1 MNTTGTYHIEQQKLS
16 GILKC
21 LSDAILFESS
31 ERVVEFVNDKFCSLF
46 KIKFAPD
53 SMIGSNYEDGV
64 IASSFL
70 FKNPSHFIYRIEEL
84 IESGKPCVGEEIF
97 LRDGRSLFRDYS
109 PVVIDNIIVGHLW
122 IYKEA
127 YISSNTTNQYSSG
140 FNNAFF
146 QQIVNDLPS
155 AIAVYNTEKE
165 YLYVNKAAID
175 NDEKRKF
182 IIGKTDVEYN
192 NHYNIAKPENLIR
205 ANCFNETVKNGT
217 VSKFEESIINE
228 LGKTCHLKTFFFPI
242 RSLNNS
248 IDKIVSYSI
257 DITEQKEISSE
268 FQQLIQQYK
277 NALNRVKDVVLIAND
292 NLEVSFLNDAFK
304 KMFSI
309 ESINDTFEGNMFSHI
324 PLKEYSFY
332 SHLFGMLAGKN
343 NEVDGRIIFSRK
355 NNSKNW
361 LNYNISKIAVTNEN
375 KLSSIVAVFNDITSE
390 VAVEEN
396 LLEVVKR
403 EKELNELKSAFV
415 NMVSHEM
422 RTPLAIISSCAE
434 IIQMMLANDKPKE
447 DIDNY
452 ANHIL
457 SEVERMTTFMNDI
470 LMISKIEAGKIEFN
484 PEAVSLIDFVNT
496 ISKSAYSPWKDGRQ
510 LELEVKGRE
519 RLFPFDTKMV
529 RHILQNLIDNA
540 FKYSSQSKSPK
551 LRLRYSKTFI
561 TFSIVDFG
569 IGIYKEDLAKLFSSF
584 SRGSNV
590 ANIPGTG
597 IGLVVV
603 KYFVN
608 QHNGSVSVKS
618 RVNSGTIFSIK
629 IPY

>member
-1 MNTTGTYHIEQQKLS
+1 MNTTGIYQLERQKLS
-16 GILKC
+16 GILNSF
-21 LSDAILFESS
+21 SDAILFESS
-31 ERVVEFVNDKFCSLF
+31 ERVVEFVNEKFCSVF

-53 SMIGSNYEDGV
+53 VIIGSNYEDGV

-70 FKNPSHFIYRIEEL
+70 FKNPSRFIYRIEEL
-84 IESGKPCVGEEIF
+84 IESGNPCSGEEIF
-97 LRDGRSLFRDYS
+97 LRDGRSLIRDYS
-109 PVVIDNIIVGHLW
+109 PVIVNNKITGHLW
-122 IYKEA
+122 VYKEIT
-127 YISSNTTNQYSSG
+127 ISTSTNLQNSG

-146 QQIVNDLPS
+146 EQIVNNLPS
-155 AIAVYNTEKE
+155 PIVVFNSEKE
-165 YLYVNKAAID
+165 YLFVNKAAIND
-175 NDEKRKF
+175 DEKRMF
-182 IIGKTDVEYN
+182 IMGKTEVQYN
-192 NHYNIAKPENLIR
+192 QHYNIPTPESIVKS
-205 ANCFNETVKNGT
+205 NCFSNTLINGILT
-217 VSKFEESIINE
+217 QFEESVINE
-228 LGKTCHLKTFFFPI
+228 YGKFVHYKTFFFPI
-242 RSLNNS
+242 RSFNNS

-257 DITEQKEISSE
+257 DITEQKAILSG
-268 FQQLIQQYK
+268 FQQLITQYQ
-277 NALNRVKDVVLIAND
+277 NALNRVKDLVIIAND

-304 KMFSI
+304 NLYSI
-309 ESINDTFEGNMFSHI
+309 ELINDTFEGNMFAHI
-324 PLKEYSFY
+324 PIKEYSFY
-332 SHLFGMLAGKN
+332 SHLFGLLAGKN
-343 NEVDGRIIFSRK
+343 NNIDGRLNLAEK
-355 NNSKNW
+355 NNKKNW
-361 LNYNISKIAVTNEN
+361 LNYNISKVAVNNEN
-375 KLSSIVAVFNDITSE
+375 KQSSIVAVFNDITSE

-447 DIDNY
+447 EIDNY

-484 PEAVSLIDFVNT
+484 PEEVSLIEFVNS
-496 ISKSAYSPWKDGRQ
+496 IVNSSYSPWKDNRH
-510 LELEVKGRE
+510 LEVEVKGRE
-519 RLFPFDTKMV
+519 RLFPFDAKMV

-540 FKYSSQSKSPK
+540 FKYSSQNKSPK
-551 LRLRYSKTFI
+551 LRLRYSKTYI

-569 IGIYKEDLAKLFSSF
+569 IGIYKEDIAKLFTSF

-608 QHNGSVSVKS
+608 QHNGSVSIKS
-618 RVNSGTIFSIK
+618 KVNNGTIFSIK